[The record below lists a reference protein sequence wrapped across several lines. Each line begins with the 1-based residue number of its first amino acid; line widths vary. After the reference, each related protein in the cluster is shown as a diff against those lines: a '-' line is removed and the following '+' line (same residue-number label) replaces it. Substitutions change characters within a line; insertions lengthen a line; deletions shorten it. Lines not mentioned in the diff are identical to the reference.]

1 MSVIFCDKTGRAVF
15 WVAEDNT
22 RLIDES
28 GKSHGLVQGQYV
40 YNLKGEHRGWYLDG
54 VLRDND
60 GNVVAFWSDLRFSPP
75 SCPIFPVLHQPF
87 PVTPVSEVCPTLP
100 AYGMTHIQPQ
110 LHMEW
115 SAINPLEWLR

>member
-1 MSVIFCDKTGRAVF
+1 MSIIFCDKTGRAVF

-22 RLIDES
+22 RLIDER

-40 YNLKGEHRGWYLDG
+40 YTMNGEHRGWYLDG

-60 GNVVAFWSDLRFSPP
+60 GRVVAFWSDLRFSPP
-75 SCPIFPVLHQPF
+75 TCPIFPVLQQPF

-100 AYGMTHIQPQ
+100 AYGMAHIQPQ

-115 SAINPLEWLR
+115 SPINPLEWLR